1 MSSLSI
7 YLIGFLV
14 LVVGV
19 SMGLHLAGIPSTW
32 IAVVAIVMIG
42 IGILSA
48 VSRTR
53 RRDASPME

>member
-7 YLIGFLV
+7 YLLGFLV
-14 LVVGV
+14 LVIGV
-19 SMGLHLAGIPSTW
+19 AMGLHLAGVPDAW
-32 IAVVAIVMIG
+32 IAVVGVILIG